1 MGYVNLG
8 GGGGE
13 ATVAHLLARGETRK
27 GIQFALT
34 GGDAGADWGFQV
46 AEREAGAIRSELD
59 QVNRIARVYYASTD
73 TLGVI
78 EQALR
83 SGGVQ
88 ATLVHGTDPNA
99 LPEPHFQNA
108 RPFVAAEPYGQYT
121 EVYVP
126 ATALF
131 EHPVPATALFE
142 AVDMGADGLTVTLGE
157 PLEYGLDV
165 NAWGITGHQRYQGTP
180 DVAAQF
186 PTLTFVDMPED
197 TGTWPYGGE
206 FASGVAARAALT
218 GQRSYYNTTDEIWGW
233 VDVDA
238 GSGGFIT
245 WRDFES
251 YLGVRILHFPRRT
264 DFAQIHQNGRFAD
277 EAAAQAYI
285 RANINDVDF
294 GEQYA
299 FFDEDTDEA
308 KLISAFAPAVA
319 AAAASVDLPT
329 SASGGVRVTQAAVG
343 AAGNGRRINIEFSGA
358 ELALDIGAVGEV
370 ISINVPN
377 GATAAQL
384 HDMLAATVLLGVDFD
399 TSYYG
404 TEDGSTVLATGGSLV
419 AGLTGTY
426 TLAGGRDA
434 VHYVPP
440 VPGEPEEPIHIV
452 LEPDARNQTMLD
464 EEVFPTGQSDGPLP
478 FIGTFPNQAAAT
490 AALGGLTSAV
500 YFDTTR
506 AMTDQSLPML
516 QTTNGGA
523 TWNTL
528 LLFSVIL
535 DALGVYPI
543 IDSAFPLFASATSTN
558 IAHPDEATA
567 AATAVAANLDP
578 TRTYFYYNRAT
589 SELMRVRPGIFAR
602 APVMEI
608 YYNIAAGGRLTG
620 PDTLGDIHDYINTHL
635 EGLTSAYA
643 GSGAADT
650 DVTRPFANRSPF
662 SGGSLNGLRVLI
674 EPPLAR
680 GADGNNWIFNARAR
694 FAGGAEVTERQAHIL
709 IYTSTGRTGG
719 IRITLDAGIQGL
731 NEHGTPV
738 DVSSGALGNEWTF
751 ATEAGTENTEAV
763 IVSPTNREI
772 IFRSNRLGLDETFA
786 SQLLNACN
794 QGGTGCSATT
804 FGGYG
809 ANNHVFRGRLGQIN
823 EESTGRN
830 FHGGRDYHA
839 ATANPEPI
847 AVTIGPTHAHTRLYT
862 TVDGGILLSLIDPAH
877 DGGNGF
883 SFETVAGSP
892 LAWAVVPT
900 EERITLTLPSAGAL
914 ASAILAAANAHEAL
928 SASYFGTETGTTN
941 VLPAR
946 FGRHEMLGGLD
957 EEEIEVTY
965 APVASG
971 GIANPDTMGDVKAV
985 LDAVDGL
992 SSFYYGGA
1000 VAATT
1005 ANRSTPWEHLFE
1017 GGETEEIDLI
1027 SFGLGP
1033 EQNVF
1038 TGADRA
1044 AAEAARDTY
1053 AAANPGWV
1061 IAYRG
1066 RPDLWISLRWGNAGA
1081 QIGQTLRSTAQN
1093 PPIVGD
1099 WIDQALALRGGKG
1112 EKGDVGSAY
1121 ADGTTILGTGGLTD
1135 RFRVATPFALADKIK
1150 LDSIVWTG
1158 AGVQALLDALLG
1170 TSWRTGGLT
1179 MADLDTRIAAL
1190 VNMAPATLDTL
1201 GEIATFIQS
1210 EQTDQNALEASIMAM
1225 MGQIA
1230 TLQQQVQALSGG
1242 GSDGVLNQ
1250 ATFNPQTYMAALGR
1264 TIGADVNLDLS
1275 AILTEVTSLAARI
1288 TVLEGGGQMGDHTRY
1303 AASSPDANF
1312 SEAEWLAGNTST
1324 MAAIVF
1330 PAVSTVHRRGFA
1342 IPATEAS
1349 LTDIRVQGSPFN
1361 ERASYAP
1368 AVGAADV
1375 LQDIS
1380 GVSHKTYIR
1389 TADSAANNNLTA
1401 AERTF
1406 VLG

>member
-1 MGYVNLG
+1 MCLMEQRPRNCTTCL
-8 GGGGE
+8 
-13 ATVAHLLARGETRK
+13 RR
-27 GIQFALT
+27 QSCSAL
-34 GGDAGADWGFQV
+34 
-46 AEREAGAIRSELD
+46 IL
-59 QVNRIARVYYASTD
+59 I
-73 TLGVI
+73 
-78 EQALR
+78 
-83 SGGVQ
+83 Q
-88 ATLVHGTDPNA
+88 AT
-99 LPEPHFQNA
+99 
-108 RPFVAAEPYGQYT
+108 
-121 EVYVP
+121 
-126 ATALF
+126 
-131 EHPVPATALFE
+131 
-142 AVDMGADGLTVTLGE
+142 
-157 PLEYGLDV
+157 
-165 NAWGITGHQRYQGTP
+165 
-180 DVAAQF
+180 
-186 PTLTFVDMPED
+186 
-197 TGTWPYGGE
+197 
-206 FASGVAARAALT
+206 T
-218 GQRSYYNTTDEIWGW
+218 GQRTVVPFSQ
-233 VDVDA
+233 
-238 GSGGFIT
+238 
-245 WRDFES
+245 R
-251 YLGVRILHFPRRT
+251 
-264 DFAQIHQNGRFAD
+264 
-277 EAAAQAYI
+277 
-285 RANINDVDF
+285 
-294 GEQYA
+294 
-299 FFDEDTDEA
+299 
-308 KLISAFAPAVA
+308 VA
-319 AAAASVDLPT
+319 HWLLALQEHT
-329 SASGGVRVTQAAVG
+329 LWLAVG
-343 AAGNGRRINIEFSGA
+343 T
-358 ELALDIGAVGEV
+358 
-370 ISINVPN
+370 P
-377 GATAAQL
+377 
-384 HDMLAATVLLGVDFD
+384 
-399 TSYYG
+399 
-404 TEDGSTVLATGGSLV
+404 STTFPL
-419 AGLTGTY
+419 
-426 TLAGGRDA
+426 
-434 VHYVPP
+434 
-440 VPGEPEEPIHIV
+440 PGDPEEPIHIV

-464 EEVFPTGQSDGPLP
+464 EEVFPIGQSDGPLP

-516 QTTNGGA
+516 RTTDGGA

-635 EGLTSAYA
+635 EGLTADYA
-643 GSGAADT
+643 GAGAADT

-662 SGGSLNGLRVLI
+662 SGGSLNGLRVLL

-680 GADGNNWIFNARAR
+680 GADGNNWIFNARTR
-694 FAGGAEVTERQAHIL
+694 FAGGAEVTERQAHVL

-847 AVTIGPTHAHTRLYT
+847 AVTTGPTHAHTRLYT

-883 SFETVAGSP
+883 SFETVEGSP

-900 EERITLTLPSAGAL
+900 EERITLTLPTAGAL

-928 SASYFGTETGTTN
+928 AASYFGAETGTTN

-971 GIANPDTMGDVKAV
+971 AIANPDTMGDVKAV
-985 LDAVDGL
+985 IDAVLGL
-992 SSFYYGGA
+992 SSYYYGGA
-1000 VAATT
+1000 DANTT
-1005 ANRSTPWEHLFE
+1005 ANRETPWEHLFE
-1017 GGETEEIDLI
+1017 NGETDDIDLV

-1053 AAANPGWV
+1053 AAANPSWV
-1061 IAYRG
+1061 ISYRG
-1066 RPDLWISLRWGNAGA
+1066 REELWISLRWGNMGA
-1081 QIGQTLRSTAQN
+1081 QVGQTLRATAQN
-1093 PPIVGD
+1093 PPVAGD
-1099 WIDQALALRGGKG
+1099 WIDQALALKG
-1112 EKGDVGSAY
+1112 AKGDKGDVGSAY
-1121 ADGTTILGTGGLTD
+1121 ADGVTITGTGALND
-1135 RFRVATPFALADKIK
+1135 RFEIAQSI
-1150 LDSIVWTG
+1150 LDRITRLEG
-1158 AGVQALLDALLG
+1158 FHRAP
-1170 TSWRTGGLT
+1170 
-1179 MADLDTRIAAL
+1179 TRIYYFGWSDDRAIDSSDFANFNSSMTFEGTL
-1190 VNMAPATLDTL
+1190 PARNTN
-1201 GEIATFIQS
+1201 GYVVIAVPEDEGVPAELFI
-1210 EQTDQNALEASIMAM
+1210 A
-1225 MGQIA
+1225 
-1230 TLQQQVQALSGG
+1230 G
-1242 GSDGVLNQ
+1242 GSDAIDAYERQAGTVDDANGDPHIVLVSRDL
-1250 ATFNPQTYMAALGR
+1250 QTYLFAGE
-1264 TIGADVNLDLS
+1264 TVVIG
-1275 AILTEVTSLAARI
+1275 
-1288 TVLEGGGQMGDHTRY
+1288 Y
-1303 AASSPDANF
+1303 
-1312 SEAEWLAGNTST
+1312 
-1324 MAAIVF
+1324 
-1330 PAVSTVHRRGFA
+1330 
-1342 IPATEAS
+1342 
-1349 LTDIRVQGSPFN
+1349 
-1361 ERASYAP
+1361 
-1368 AVGAADV
+1368 
-1375 LQDIS
+1375 
-1380 GVSHKTYIR
+1380 
-1389 TADSAANNNLTA
+1389 
-1401 AERTF
+1401 
-1406 VLG
+1406 